1 MREVFRIEQVA
12 GRDCDDCVRLLVAQ
26 LREHGI
32 DTPEDA
38 VRRVVEGA
46 LADPRWGRLL
56 IARSEGVAIGVAYLS
71 FVWSLEH
78 GGLAAWLEE
87 LYVVP
92 ERREGGAGTALLHA
106 VKGLCRSHGCAAI
119 DLEVEESHARA
130 CALYEREGFER
141 RSRSRWVRKIGR
153 DSAP

>member
-1 MREVFRIEQVA
+1 MKELLRIEPVH
-12 GRDCDDCVRLLVAQ
+12 GRESEDCVRLLLAQ

-38 VRRVVEGA
+38 VQRAVAGV

-56 IARSEGVAIGVAYLS
+56 IARSDATAIGVAYVS

-78 GGLAAWLEE
+78 GGLSAWLEE

-92 ERREGGAGTALLHA
+92 ERRQMGAGTALLHA
-106 VKGLCRSHGCAAI
+106 AKGLCRSLGCAAV
-119 DLEVEESHARA
+119 DLEVDETHARA
-130 CALYEREGFER
+130 CSLYEREGFER
-141 RSRSRWVRKIGR
+141 RSRTRWVRRLGR